1 MLIGLI
7 VACCGQALADGKVTY
22 SSDVHPTQIYSLKS
36 FYDIDGDGILE
47 VVGGNNHPA
56 FNRNI
61 VISKINGEL
70 LNNYRLGSLIDNL
83 VILNNSNHI
92 YILTEQKVGYTAYLF
107 DYPSLKRLALKPYSC
122 FANNG
127 SNSFTFL
134 GTPNRTDSTF
144 TVWKQQADGTLIESK
159 ISYTSDVSQLK
170 SIAISNCPPSGLNN
184 PSSLGDGMFVRA
196 KENNWVDWEEEST
209 MAKGAR
215 SIANDDDDKIKT
227 GDLNGDGLVDFVL
240 GKYIYYN
247 LGNDKF
253 FLSPHVGTIYP
264 ADFNGDGLLDY
275 IDFGNGNVDL
285 YLTQTDGKLAEKKTI
300 FTNEAMQNAFFGDFD
315 KDGDV
320 DILLFI
326 PTSDAT
332 YTVFFRND
340 GKGVF
345 KKKESYID
353 GKYTSFECKDYDA
366 DGLYEVLVT
375 NTDAQKDY
383 LLKCNKNFTTDL
395 VELPEGLNKILA
407 DFNHDGVTEINS
419 GASYTPL
426 ANAKKNTRPEKMSK
440 PIAVLQPEDGKLKI
454 TWKKGK
460 DAQTSSCDLTYEL
473 RIGTAPGKGDVLF
486 GHALADGTRRNLMDG
501 SMGRS
506 LKYLFDASYLTEGK
520 YYIAVQAVDAGNMG
534 GEWSDEFV
542 YEHQQVAVPTIMP
555 IPSTYC
561 TADTIALRVQ
571 NSRKDATYTW
581 NIPHGKVISA
591 SGNNGNVNVVFD
603 KAGELS
609 IGVQM
614 AYNGHVYKSQDV
626 SFLLAPAKEPILNMP
641 EIKDLFLDMDQDGNV
656 EIKNGLGNFVKL
668 DATKEYS
675 SIKKSWNADLNSA
688 RDCVVFDFNKDG
700 YPDIYMSGLQKGNTF
715 INSGEQDCDFE
726 YFTET
731 YANIGNYGDIVY
743 DIKNDGIFDHQKRS
757 SFGYYNDFN
766 RDGFWDER
774 GTSDGGKYEI
784 AFGPTYDSQKLF
796 YKFEDRLGSFDG
808 FADFNNDGYLDGWY
822 MTGQYKGEVSRVVIV
837 KGKPI
842 EEWPCTETIEISISG
857 REPRIID
864 IDNNGYL
871 DFVFYSQYGGHAIL
885 MDKDF
890 GYKIVNITQSCYCTD
905 QYYERAWLPLTRNAY
920 PAGLLSNIKNEAPNA
935 PQYVSAQQ
943 TEDGL
948 LLKWADAED
957 DHTPAVQMRYNV
969 SVKRKNKK
977 VGEEN
982 AFLISP
988 LNGLSDEAAICSNV
1002 AYRKATQMLI
1012 PKAALTNG
1020 ETLEVQV
1027 QSIDLMGEHSPMTKP
1042 VEVTINNDGYIKVK
1056 DSHVTALLGTV
1067 VSFVGTKGTSYSI
1080 DGGEGATI
1088 KKDYGKGEY
1097 LVAWNTPGTKK
1108 VTITV
1113 DGKAYSTNIIAYD
1126 FADLTLDFPAK
1137 VLRNTPITV
1146 KVPNGFSQYSP
1157 IDYGFKSA
1165 DNYVVRYE
1173 KGDSTATFTFKNS
1186 GEVTVCAFCKFD
1198 NSELSK
1204 KNKVNV
1210 IDASMPAANISEVIG
1225 DGANYRI
1232 NWQPASNAE
1241 IAKVEISR
1249 ETNRMNQYEV
1259 LATVDMNVGTYLDET
1274 SDNRI
1279 QAHRYRIRYI
1289 ASNEVQTSAYST
1301 PHNPLHVMINQCGN
1315 GYNLMWNAY
1324 EGMNVESYTILRG
1337 TSEDNLQPIEYVAG
1351 SQQSYTDLTANAGK
1365 YYYAVAFSPASGSTY
1380 AKSRAAR
1387 ASHGIR
1393 SNIISTEEAL
1403 PTTLATSIAI
1413 NCVESNNS
1421 LTNTQQTI
1429 HLYGVVLPTYS
1440 TYSRVSW
1447 SVVRNDDLASIS
1459 NNGVLTAKG
1468 GRGLVTVRATT
1479 LDGSNLYVDYDVA
1492 CNVDKEAVGIV
1503 IVEKDGLSTD
1513 VKPIIYYDLE
1523 GRKIQT
1529 PARGHLYITNK
1540 GQKIVF

>member
-1 MLIGLI
+1 
-7 VACCGQALADGKVTY
+7 
-22 SSDVHPTQIYSLKS
+22 
-36 FYDIDGDGILE
+36 
-47 VVGGNNHPA
+47 
-56 FNRNI
+56 
-61 VISKINGEL
+61 
-70 LNNYRLGSLIDNL
+70 
-83 VILNNSNHI
+83 
-92 YILTEQKVGYTAYLF
+92 
-107 DYPSLKRLALKPYSC
+107 
-122 FANNG
+122 
-127 SNSFTFL
+127 
-134 GTPNRTDSTF
+134 
-144 TVWKQQADGTLIESK
+144 
-159 ISYTSDVSQLK
+159 
-170 SIAISNCPPSGLNN
+170 
-184 PSSLGDGMFVRA
+184 
-196 KENNWVDWEEEST
+196 
-209 MAKGAR
+209 
-215 SIANDDDDKIKT
+215 
-227 GDLNGDGLVDFVL
+227 
-240 GKYIYYN
+240 
-247 LGNDKF
+247 
-253 FLSPHVGTIYP
+253 
-264 ADFNGDGLLDY
+264 
-275 IDFGNGNVDL
+275 
-285 YLTQTDGKLAEKKTI
+285 
-300 FTNEAMQNAFFGDFD
+300 
-315 KDGDV
+315 
-320 DILLFI
+320 
-326 PTSDAT
+326 
-332 YTVFFRND
+332 
-340 GKGVF
+340 
-345 KKKESYID
+345 
-353 GKYTSFECKDYDA
+353 
-366 DGLYEVLVT
+366 
-375 NTDAQKDY
+375 
-383 LLKCNKNFTTDL
+383 
-395 VELPEGLNKILA
+395 
-407 DFNHDGVTEINS
+407 
-419 GASYTPL
+419 
-426 ANAKKNTRPEKMSK
+426 
-440 PIAVLQPEDGKLKI
+440 
-454 TWKKGK
+454 
-460 DAQTSSCDLTYEL
+460 
-473 RIGTAPGKGDVLF
+473 
-486 GHALADGTRRNLMDG
+486 
-501 SMGRS
+501 
-506 LKYLFDASYLTEGK
+506 
-520 YYIAVQAVDAGNMG
+520 
-534 GEWSDEFV
+534 
-542 YEHQQVAVPTIMP
+542 
-555 IPSTYC
+555 
-561 TADTIALRVQ
+561 
-571 NSRKDATYTW
+571 
-581 NIPHGKVISA
+581 
-591 SGNNGNVNVVFD
+591 
-603 KAGELS
+603 
-609 IGVQM
+609 M

-626 SFLLAPAKEPILNMP
+626 SLLLSPATKPTLKVPEYKDFLL
-641 EIKDLFLDMDQDGNV
+641 DLDQDGNM
-656 EIKNGLGNFVKL
+656 ELKERLGGLVKL
-668 DATKEYS
+668 GPTNEYS
-675 SIKKSWNADLNSA
+675 SIKKSWNTDLSSGRGFA
-688 RDCVVFDFNKDG
+688 IFDFNKDG
-700 YPDIYMSGLQKGNTF
+700 YPDMFLGKLRKGNTF

-726 YFTET
+726 YSMET
-731 YANIGNYGDIVY
+731 YTNLDKDNYMAY
-743 DIKNDGIFDHQKRS
+743 DIDNDGNFDQMLYENFVYKETPHT
-757 SFGYYNDFN
+757 GYCYYNTGDNHTFQKIADGTFYDFN
-766 RDGFWDER
+766 ADGALDYY
-774 GTSDGGKYEI
+774 SNKYVRLKNKNEI
-784 AFGPTYDSQKLF
+784 GPTYGEQILF
-796 YKFEDRLGSFDG
+796 YQHKIDG

-822 MTGQYKGEVSRVVIV
+822 MTGQYKGEVLRVVIV

-842 EEWPCTETIEISISG
+842 EEWPCSEIIEIPISMNY
-857 REPRIID
+857 PNIID

-871 DFVFYSQYGGHAIL
+871 DLVFSDRDCGYAIL
-885 MDKDF
+885 MGKDF
-890 GYKIVNITQSCYCTD
+890 NYNIVNISSSFYSND
-905 QYYERAWLPLTRNAY
+905 QYYERNWLPLTRNAY
-920 PAGLLSNIKNEAPNA
+920 PAGLLSNIKNEAPKA

-1012 PKAALTNG
+1012 PKATLTNG

-1027 QSIDLMGEHSPMTKP
+1027 QSIDLMGEHSPMTKS

-1056 DSHVTALLGTV
+1056 DSHVTASLGTV

-1088 KKDYGKGEY
+1088 KKDYGNGEY
-1097 LVAWNTPGTKK
+1097 LVAWNTPGSKK

-1113 DGKAYSTNIIAYD
+1113 DGKAYSTNIIAHD

-1146 KVPNGFSQYSP
+1146 KVPKGFSQYSP
-1157 IDYGFKSA
+1157 IDYGFKTA
-1165 DNYVVRYE
+1165 DNYVVNYE

-1186 GEVTVCAFCKFD
+1186 GEAKVCTFCKFD

-1204 KNKVNV
+1204 ENNVNV
-1210 IDASMPAANISEVIG
+1210 IDASMPAAKISEVIG
-1225 DGANYRI
+1225 DGTNYRI
-1232 NWQPASNAE
+1232 SWQPATNAE
-1241 IAKVEISR
+1241 IAKVEICR

-1301 PHNPLHVMINQCGN
+1301 PHNPLHVMINQCAS

-1337 TSEDNLQPIEYVAG
+1337 TSEDSLQPIEYVAG

-1365 YYYAVAFSPASGSTY
+1365 YYYAVAFTPASGSTY

-1403 PTTLATSIAI
+1403 PATLATSIAI